1 MNFEIFSIFQKL
13 IKENKIG
20 LIQDF
25 LKENKLTT
33 KQLSKCLTFSLIN
46 KSTSIEII
54 KLLIKSGANIND
66 RNRKSRRTALLTAI
80 CYSHSIEMIDFLINS
95 GSNLNITD
103 SRGKSILY
111 YIMKY
116 MKSDALYLM
125 NSVLERGVEIN
136 YEDRSLQNALF
147 YAIISKQPLEILEFL
162 IEKGANTNVS
172 NLYGENLMHICAK
185 YNPNIELFQLLI
197 DKGIQINDTEQHS
210 KTPLTYLLMEYEKN
224 VTQIKFLVSK
234 GASVGKSLFYFVADP
249 KYFETIKFAFSI
261 DSTSINEKN
270 NLSETLL
277 HRACLRKNNIKNI
290 ELIIQNGINLNA
302 LNPLQSTA
310 LHVACQNRLENEV
323 IKLLISSG
331 VDPSIKNYYGCYAL
345 EYFNKWD
352 FYKNPDLPEIMVLLF
367 KGIEINSRNS
377 PQLTESSWKNLL
389 TNIPNNKDLNSE
401 IIKILDKFIKFPY
414 SYSYSYSYRKASI
427 ENFLLYSY
435 KNFELFKILFEEA
448 LKLKKTDFQTVISN
462 ISNSPLNSSAI
473 IYILESLLQHPELNL
488 DLNSS
493 FLKFC
498 SSSHEIEEFK
508 LFLKMGVDVNYKDT
522 YKITPLMNACK
533 FSPSFTKISFLIESG
548 ANALETDINGNSIL
562 HHFCQSSYSYHKLID
577 IPELMKLFKSKG
589 LSIHDKNNK
598 NEDALISSCLINNVS
613 DQLIRYLI
621 EDGANLNS
629 INKSG
634 MSAFSLYLQKKN
646 HCLGTIKFFIE
657 KGINQEN
664 IESSFENWIKNRQII
679 LQCHH
684 LETFKFFFE
693 NNLLENKQKI
703 LFENS
708 QVLHYFIDIRS
719 ITENELND
727 LFVLFINNGANINI
741 ETNQNETLLHLICIK
756 YPSFIQLTKF
766 LLGLNLDVNA
776 VTNYKQ
782 TPLSLICK
790 SSSQAVL
797 IPILLSQGANPNY
810 PQNCIDLIKRNYY
823 FFKSHCKDLEYLFW
837 YGAEWKNP
845 PKSEYHYPIKINQ
858 LFLQTYKSYQEDFLN
873 LFKRQELTD
882 YKIQCKDGFILA
894 HKLILTPRLYLEN
907 ESEQEILQK
916 FLNFAFQ
923 TSKTEMEIIVEFLYS
938 GIVETSNYEEH
949 FQFLGKFAQNLGFPK
964 NWIIQKSGKI
974 GLIHDLEKLYQDEK
988 SKDFTIIFSDE
999 TTIKLH
1005 KLILVAR
1012 SNLFRGM
1019 FLSVVDN
1026 SNQVHDYSEIPS
1038 KTMKSLIDFLYLDS
1052 CSSFENSEIEYFQK
1066 AKDYFQL
1073 NENCSLD
1080 LFFSQPSLANQYF
1093 NDEYLNRK

>member
-1 MNFEIFSIFQKL
+1 MNFEFFSICQNL
-13 IKENKIG
+13 IKENKIE

-25 LKENKLTT
+25 LKENQLTT
-33 KQLSKCLTFSLIN
+33 KQLSKCLTISLIN
-46 KSTSIEII
+46 KRTSIEII
-54 KLLIKSGANIND
+54 KLLIKSGANVNY

-80 CYSHSIEMIDFLINS
+80 CHSNSNEVIDFLVNS
-95 GSNLNITD
+95 GSNLNIKD

-111 YIMKY
+111 HIMKY
-116 MKSDALYLM
+116 MKSDTRHLM

-136 YEDRSLQNALF
+136 QEDRSTQNVLF
-147 YAIISKQPLEILEFL
+147 YAIINQQPFGMIKFL
-162 IEKGANTNVS
+162 IEKGANVDRK

-185 YNPNIELFQLLI
+185 YSPNIGLFQLLI
-197 DKGIQINDTEQHS
+197 DKGIEVNDTQQHF
-210 KTPLTYLLMEYEKN
+210 KTPLSYLLLDYQKN
-224 VTQIKFLVSK
+224 VEQIKFLVSK
-234 GASVGKSLFYFVADP
+234 GANVGKSLFSFVMDA
-249 KYFETIKFAFSI
+249 KYFEIAKFAFSI

-270 NLSETLL
+270 RLSETLL

-290 ELIIQNGINLNA
+290 ELIIQNGINVNEVDSFG
-302 LNPLQSTA
+302 STA

-331 VDPSIKNYYGCYAL
+331 VDPSIKNYFSYAL
-345 EYFNKWD
+345 EYFHKWD
-352 FYKNPDLPEIMVLLF
+352 IYKDPELPEIMLLLF
-367 KGIEINSRNS
+367 KGIGIDSRNQIRLS
-377 PQLTESSWKNLL
+377 ETAWRNFLSNMPK
-389 TNIPNNKDLNSE
+389 NNKELSSE
-401 IIKILDKFIKFPY
+401 IINILDTMIKLSYPY
-414 SYSYSYSYRKASI
+414 SQSYPFRRDTLEDLAS
-427 ENFLLYSY
+427 YSY
-435 KNFELFKILFEEA
+435 KNLEVFKFLFEKA
-448 LKLKKTDFQTVISN
+448 LEFKSKIKFTN
-462 ISNSPLNSSAI
+462 IIYHVCNYPESSSLI
-473 IYILESLLQHPELNL
+473 VYILESLLKHPDINVVLNP
-488 DLNSS
+488 S
-493 FLKFC
+493 FLSFC
-498 SSSHEIEEFK
+498 HYSHGIEEFK

-522 YKITPLMNACK
+522 YKITPLMYVCK
-533 FSPSFTKISFLIESG
+533 FSPSFANISFLIESG
-548 ANALETDINGNSIL
+548 ADAFARDTNGNSIL
-562 HHFCQSSYSYHKLID
+562 HHFCQSRSSSHKLID

-589 LSIHDKNNK
+589 LSIHDKNNR
-598 NEDALISSCLINNVS
+598 NEDALICSCSNKFIS

-629 INKSG
+629 INFSNL
-634 MSAFSLYLQKKN
+634 SAFSLYLQNKN
-646 HCLGTIKFFIE
+646 HCLETIKFFIE

-664 IESSFENWIKNRQII
+664 IESGFIHWILDIYAI
-679 LQCHH
+679 HDCHH

-708 QVLHYFIDIRS
+708 QVLHYFTDIGS

-727 LFVLFINNGANINI
+727 LFVLFINNGANIEI
-741 ETNQNETLLHLICIK
+741 KTNQNENLLHSICLK
-756 YPSFIQLTKF
+756 HPSFIQLTKF
-766 LLGLNLDVNA
+766 LLSLNLDLNA
-776 VTNYKQ
+776 VTNSKQ
-782 TPLSLICK
+782 TPLSIICEFSNSK
-790 SSSQAVL
+790 EL
-797 IPILLSQGANPNY
+797 IPILLSKGANPNY
-810 PQNCIDLIKRNYY
+810 PQNCIDLIKRNHFY
-823 FFKSHCKDLEYLFW
+823 FKSQFKDIEYLFW

-845 PKSEYHYPIKINQ
+845 PSKGSIHMKINQ
-858 LFLQTYKSYQEDFLN
+858 LFLKTYKSYQEDFLN

-882 YKIQCKDGFILA
+882 YKIQCKDGFILI
-894 HKLILTPRLYLEN
+894 HKLILTSRLYLEN

-923 TSKTEMEIIVEFLYS
+923 ASKTEMEIIVEFLYS
-938 GIVETSNYEEH
+938 GIIEMSNYEND
-949 FQFLGKFAQNLGFPK
+949 FKFLEKFAQNLGFPK

-988 SKDFTIIFSDE
+988 SKDFTIIFQDE
-999 TTIKLH
+999 TTIKVH
-1005 KLILVAR
+1005 KLILIAR

-1038 KTMKSLIDFLYLDS
+1038 KTMKNLIGFLYLDS